1 MHGVEAHPDGSL
13 LVDRATLFLRNGPA
27 DCVDLIGHIC
37 NLPGAPRIVAEHMA
51 SALFA
56 GRRDFA
62 RDVHGRWL
70 LTERI
75 AGYEAGA
82 TLVPALPLV
91 SSLALVRRRIRPV
104 PVPEPLAGMSF
115 VVVDVETTGGS
126 PPYGRIT
133 EIAAVVVR
141 NGRIQDVFESLVNPE
156 RPIPPFITK
165 LTSISW
171 NMVKDAPKFADIAPR
186 VMEALSGNV
195 FVAHNAT
202 FDWRFVCSE
211 MNRATGNALDG
222 RRLCTV
228 KLARKL
234 LPQLRRRSLDFVA
247 NYYGVEIVGRHRAG
261 GDALATAHCLLR
273 LLDDA
278 QGRGCTT
285 WHDLDLLLGVR
296 SSRRRG
302 RRTALPTSVTKDT
315 TA

>member
-1 MHGVEAHPDGSL
+1 MGMTMNGVEAHSDGSL

-70 LTERI
+70 LTERT
-75 AGYEAGA
+75 ADHEAGA
-82 TLVPALPLV
+82 AQFTRFPA
-91 SSLALVRRRIRPV
+91 SRRRARPI
-104 PVPEPLAGMSF
+104 PVPEPLAGLSY

-126 PPYGRIT
+126 PPHDRIT

-141 NGRIQDVFESLVNPE
+141 DGRIHDVFESLVNPE
-156 RPIPPFITK
+156 RSIPPFVTR
-165 LTSISW
+165 LTNINW
-171 NMVKDAPKFADIAPR
+171 QMVKDAPKFADIAPR
-186 VMEALSGNV
+186 VMEALAGNI
-195 FVAHNAT
+195 FVAHNAG
-202 FDWRFVCSE
+202 FDWKFVCSE
-211 MNRATGNALDG
+211 MNRATGNSLDG

-228 KLARKL
+228 RLARKL
-234 LPQLRRRSLDFVA
+234 LPQLQRRSLDFVA
-247 NYYGVEIVGRHRAG
+247 NYYGVEIAGRHRAG
-261 GDALATAHCLLR
+261 GDALATAHCLIR
-273 LLDDA
+273 LLRDA
-278 QGRGCTT
+278 AGRGCTT

-296 SSRRRG
+296 AARRRG
-302 RRTALPTSVTKDT
+302 RRSALPSSVTRDT

>member
-1 MHGVEAHPDGSL
+1 MHGVEGHPEGSL

-70 LTERI
+70 LTERV

-82 TLVPALPLV
+82 TPAPP
-91 SSLALVRRRIRPV
+91 SPLVRRHRRSV
-104 PVPEPLAGMSF
+104 PVPEPLETMSF

-126 PPYGRIT
+126 PPYDRIT

-156 RPIPPFITK
+156 RPIPPFITQ
-165 LTSISW
+165 LTNISW

-211 MNRATGNALDG
+211 MNRATGSALDG

-228 KLARKL
+228 KLARRL

-273 LLDDA
+273 LLKDA

-302 RRTALPTSVTKDT
+302 RPTALPTSVTRDT

>member
-1 MHGVEAHPDGSL
+1 MGMTMNGVEAHPDGSL
-13 LVDRATLFLRNGPA
+13 LVDRAIVFLRNGPA

-82 TLVPALPLV
+82 AHLARPAMP
-91 SSLALVRRRIRPV
+91 RRRARPV
-104 PVPEPLAGMSF
+104 PVPEALAGLSY
-115 VVVDVETTGGS
+115 VVVDVETTGGR
-126 PPYGRIT
+126 PPYDRIT

-141 NGRIQDVFESLVNPE
+141 NGQIHDVFESLVNPE
-156 RPIPPFITK
+156 RSIPPFITQ
-165 LTSISW
+165 LTNINW
-171 NMVKDAPKFADIAPR
+171 EMVKNAPKFADIAPR
-186 VMEALSGNV
+186 VMEALAGNV

-228 KLARKL
+228 RLARKL
-234 LPQLRRRSLDFVA
+234 LPHLHRRSLDFVA
-247 NYYGVEIVGRHRAG
+247 NYYGVEIANRHRAG

-273 LLDDA
+273 LLNDA
-278 QGRGCTT
+278 AGRGCTT

-296 SSRRRG
+296 ATRRRG
-302 RRTALPTSVTKDT
+302 RRSALPSSATRDT